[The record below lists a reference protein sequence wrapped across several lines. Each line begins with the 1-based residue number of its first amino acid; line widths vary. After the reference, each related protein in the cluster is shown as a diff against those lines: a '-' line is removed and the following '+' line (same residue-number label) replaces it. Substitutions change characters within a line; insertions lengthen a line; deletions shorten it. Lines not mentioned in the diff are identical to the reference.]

1 MNNTKLQIESVGRVE
16 ADCIRGY
23 DSPRS
28 TSSWELLLAIK
39 NAENDLGFK
48 IPIEVTEKVL
58 AYAKRKLEVI
68 QANEDKPDDYLPIL
82 FESELLD
89 YFKRFAVNALSEEWR
104 KKRNITV

>member
-1 MNNTKLQIESVGRVE
+1 MKKMNNATLHIESAGRVE
-16 ADCIRGY
+16 ADCIHGY
-23 DSPRS
+23 DSLRS

-39 NAENDLGFK
+39 NAENDLEFK

-58 AYAKRKLEVI
+58 AYAKRKFEVI

-89 YFKRFAVNALSEEWR
+89 YFRRFAVNALSEEWR
-104 KKRNITV
+104 KNEI